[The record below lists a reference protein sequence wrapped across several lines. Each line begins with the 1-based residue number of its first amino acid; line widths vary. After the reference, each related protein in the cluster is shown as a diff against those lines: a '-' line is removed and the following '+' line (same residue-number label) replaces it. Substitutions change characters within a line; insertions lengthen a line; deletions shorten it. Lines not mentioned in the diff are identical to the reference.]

1 VFIIDLYVT
10 QQQESK
16 PFTRQ
21 LIRRFVLL
29 GFKPDTGLGKPL
41 KRVGVCSTFFFF
53 FCHFFFSLWNIVN
66 TMKVSGV
73 QSCVVYGPKKC
84 LMFGKTYIETTFSQV
99 KENRHFIVRFCL
111 HFSLI
116 QVIF

>member
-10 QQQESK
+10 QQHESK

-41 KRVGVCSTFFFF
+41 KRVGVCSTTRVFFFLLPF
-53 FCHFFFSLWNIVN
+53 FLSLWNIVH

-73 QSCVVYGPKKC
+73 QSCVLCMDQKNVLC
-84 LMFGKTYIETTFSQV
+84 LEKHTL
-99 KENRHFIVRFCL
+99 KL
-111 HFSLI
+111 HFHKWKRTGILL
-116 QVIF
+116 